1 MPSRLSLRQVGPLRI
16 SMDARTGEVNRRRS
30 AEFERRGGGL
40 NPRTS
45 CPVSGF
51 QDRPLRPLRHPA
63 AAPVVPLESTCVRST
78 YFVRTPTAG
87 GNVKRS
93 LLALV
98 GTAAAAALV
107 LPALGIGGGD
117 GRKVLD
123 AKVLAPVTAPYTGAA
138 NPIRGLNGGGLPWK
152 IGDAQADLRADGRLH
167 VEVEGL
173 VLASTGANP
182 VAQFKAVVS
191 CQTTA
196 NGLATVANVSTP
208 LVDASPTGDAEISTT
223 IALPSPCFAPIVF
236 VTSPGSSWFAVTGR

>member
-1 MPSRLSLRQVGPLRI
+1 
-16 SMDARTGEVNRRRS
+16 
-30 AEFERRGGGL
+30 
-40 NPRTS
+40 
-45 CPVSGF
+45 
-51 QDRPLRPLRHPA
+51 
-63 AAPVVPLESTCVRST
+63 
-78 YFVRTPTAG
+78 
-87 GNVKRS
+87 VKTS

-98 GTAAAAALV
+98 LTAIAAALV
-107 LPALGIGGGD
+107 LPALVFGGDD

-138 NPIRGLNGGGLPWK
+138 NPIRGLNGGGVPWR

-167 VEVEGL
+167 VAVEGL

-191 CQTTA
+191 CQTTT
-196 NGLATVANVSTP
+196 NGLAAVANVSTP
-208 LVDASPTGDAEISTT
+208 LVDATSTGDAEIDTT